1 MKHDS
6 KYYIGRDSKGV
17 FKWNE
22 KELIYIEESEIKNKK
37 STNNGKRNAS
47 TK

>member
-22 KELIYIEESEIKNKK
+22 KELIYIEQPIKKQSNEK
-37 STNNGKRNAS
+37 SPKFKSKN
-47 TK
+47 